1 VKTYTVAVRALC
13 EFAAKQGD
21 LDLRFTPS
29 PTSQQGI
36 AGHQTVAA
44 SRSATC
50 RSEVLLRAEY
60 KHLVV
65 RGRADGLDTERQ
77 VLQEVKTFRGDLD
90 LMPAN
95 HRLLHWAQAKV
106 YGAIACRQFGL
117 SALTVSLVYFD
128 IDKQAEAPPLLQ
140 HCTATDL
147 QAFFEALC
155 ERFLLWAELE
165 LAHRSQRDAALTR
178 LRFPH
183 AEFRAGQRDLA
194 KAVFNAARLGRS
206 MLAQA
211 PTGIGKTVATLFPM
225 LKACPRQELD
235 KVFFLTAKGSGR
247 SLALSALDTIR
258 ANAPGMLLRVIEL
271 VAREKSCEHPD
282 KVCHGES
289 CPLAKGFYDRLPQA
303 RLAAVAAGTLTRG
316 MLREVALAHSVC
328 PYYLGQEVARWC
340 DVIVGDY
347 NHFFDSSAMLHGL
360 TLANA
365 WRVGVLVDEAHNL
378 VDRARAMYSAKLH
391 APQLRAVRASAPSAL
406 KKPLDRLHRQWT
418 RLVQDATAP
427 YTVLGEPPRT
437 LTAAL
442 QDATSA
448 ISEYLAANPAGVDS
462 GLLQLYFDALQF
474 TRLVETFGAHSLFDI
489 TRENEGPEVGRR
501 ATGSTLCI
509 RNVVPA
515 SFLKPRFAAAH
526 ATVMFSATLTPW
538 NFYADMLGLPDDTAW
553 LDVPAPFTAEQL
565 SVHIAGHVST
575 RYRHRFRS
583 LAPISAIIAKQY
595 QATPGN
601 YIAFL
606 SSFEYLEQV
615 ASEFSSLH
623 PEVPTWQQG
632 RRMNESEREGFLA
645 RFAADGRG
653 VGFAVLGGSFAE
665 GIDLVGARLI
675 GAFVATLGLPQ
686 FNPVNEEL
694 RRRLSKEF
702 GDGYDYTYLFPGIRK
717 VVQAAGRVIRTMAD
731 VGTVHLIDDRF
742 ARPEV
747 LRLLP
752 SWWSVKTERGDATLA
767 QPSKSIPD
775 QNTAMTI

>member
-1 VKTYTVAVRALC
+1 
-13 EFAAKQGD
+13 
-21 LDLRFTPS
+21 
-29 PTSQQGI
+29 
-36 AGHQTVAA
+36 
-44 SRSATC
+44 
-50 RSEVLLRAEY
+50 
-60 KHLVV
+60 
-65 RGRADGLDTERQ
+65 
-77 VLQEVKTFRGDLD
+77 
-90 LMPAN
+90 M
-95 HRLLHWAQAKV
+95 
-106 YGAIACRQFGL
+106 
-117 SALTVSLVYFD
+117 
-128 IDKQAEAPPLLQ
+128 
-140 HCTATDL
+140 
-147 QAFFEALC
+147 
-155 ERFLLWAELE
+155 
-165 LAHRSQRDAALTR
+165 
-178 LRFPH
+178 
-183 AEFRAGQRDLA
+183 
-194 KAVFNAARLGRS
+194 
-206 MLAQA
+206 
-211 PTGIGKTVATLFPM
+211 
-225 LKACPRQELD
+225 
-235 KVFFLTAKGSGR
+235 
-247 SLALSALDTIR
+247 
-258 ANAPGMLLRVIEL
+258 
-271 VAREKSCEHPD
+271 
-282 KVCHGES
+282 
-289 CPLAKGFYDRLPQA
+289 
-303 RLAAVAAGTLTRG
+303 
-316 MLREVALAHSVC
+316 
-328 PYYLGQEVARWC
+328 
-340 DVIVGDY
+340 
-347 NHFFDSSAMLHGL
+347 
-360 TLANA
+360 
-365 WRVGVLVDEAHNL
+365 
-378 VDRARAMYSAKLH
+378 
-391 APQLRAVRASAPSAL
+391 
-406 KKPLDRLHRQWT
+406 
-418 RLVQDATAP
+418 
-427 YTVLGEPPRT
+427 
-437 LTAAL
+437 
-442 QDATSA
+442 
-448 ISEYLAANPAGVDS
+448 DS

-474 TRLVETFGAHSLFDI
+474 TRLVETFSAHSLFDI

-575 RYRHRFRS
+575 RYQHRFRS

-632 RRMNESEREGFLA
+632 RRMNELEREGFLA